1 MTNLRPDIATW
12 RCAAGSS
19 LLVALALT
27 GCIRAPDVVIVD
39 RRTALEAEAAG
50 RFAELEEAL
59 DVAAIRPQPSPLT
72 RATLEA
78 AGWRPSAEDDAIE
91 AMTRTRRDEATR
103 VDDLLRRKCVGESL
117 AGTLQPTPAK
127 CAGAVDAAEVGR
139 IVERVNRSRQQIW
152 LWMGRKAPGVPAD
165 ALQRS
170 WRKRHLERVVCG
182 GWIEAESG
190 TWREKACE

>member
-1 MTNLRPDIATW
+1 MTVPRAVPGV
-12 RCAAGSS
+12 RAAPVTAV
-19 LLVALALT
+19 LVVLVSVL

-91 AMTRTRRDEATR
+91 AMTRVRRDEATR

-117 AGTLQPTPAK
+117 AGTLKPTLAA
-127 CAGAVDAAEVGR
+127 CAGAIDAADVGR
-139 IVERVNRSRQQIW
+139 LIERINRSRQQIW
-152 LWMGRKAPGVPAD
+152 LWMGRKTQGVPAD
-165 ALQRS
+165 AIQRS
-170 WRKRHLERVVCG
+170 WRKHHLERVVCG
-182 GWIEAESG
+182 GWVEVEADV
-190 TWREKACE
+190 WRAKVCE

>member
-1 MTNLRPDIATW
+1 MIDPRPDNPAWTH
-12 RCAAGSS
+12 AAKTL
-19 LLVALALT
+19 LLVAVVLS

-78 AGWRPSAEDDAIE
+78 AGWRPTAEDDAIE
-91 AMTRTRRDEATR
+91 AMTRIRRDEATR
-103 VDDLLRRKCVGESL
+103 VDDLLRRKCIGESL
-117 AGTLQPTPAK
+117 AGTLQTTPAK
-127 CAGAVDAAEVGR
+127 CAGAVDPADVGR
-139 IVERVNRSRQQIW
+139 IIERVNRSRQQIW

-170 WRKRHLERVVCG
+170 WRKRNLERVVCG
-182 GWIEAESG
+182 GWVEETAG
-190 TWREKACE
+190 NWREKACE